1 MSRIAPAAGFLLMV
15 GGLVGLVLRREA
27 FSPAPLVIA
36 LQAAAVGLMLWARVV
51 FGRRS
56 FRVSTSPAD
65 GGLVRSG
72 PYRWIRHPIYT
83 AVCLFAAACVV
94 GHPSWFALSMA
105 GLVGAGS
112 LARLLA
118 EEKHLRVQYPEYADY
133 ARQVKRMVPFVF

>member
-1 MSRIAPAAGFLLMV
+1 MSRIAPIAGFLLMV

-27 FSPAPLVIA
+27 FSPLPLVIG
-36 LQAAAVGLMLWARVV
+36 LQAFAVVLMLWARVV

-56 FRVSTSPAD
+56 FRVSTSPVD
-65 GGLVRSG
+65 GALVRTG

-83 AVCLFAAACVV
+83 AVCLFAIACVL
-94 GHPSWFALSMA
+94 GHRSWFALGMA

-112 LARLLA
+112 LLRLLA
-118 EEKHLRVQYPEYADY
+118 EENELRGQYPEYAEY